1 MTARLDDLN
10 DMRELLWASIRQ
22 AVIAA
27 RTAGGVG
34 SSRKRDVAPRPRSL
48 SGRLQ
53 QIVAPEVDR
62 APS

>member
-27 RTAGGVG
+27 RTAGGWV
-34 SSRKRDVAPRPRSL
+34 VTQA
-48 SGRLQ
+48 
-53 QIVAPEVDR
+53 
-62 APS
+62 